1 MRQLSAIATK
11 CSMDDHDHEA
21 FATHVPIAGIRAAG
35 TEDDAAAGAEDDAA
49 AGAEDDAAAADAE
62 DDAATADAEDDE
74 REGCKAARGWSG
86 LFCIWLLAEFGAL
99 ALARRLPLGATFS
112 LSPCPALCSASS
124 LVSA

>member
-35 TEDDAAAGAEDDAA
+35 TEDDAA